1 MPAGDA
7 QRVWFP
13 EMAEELTRFWTGQA
27 QWCDVIAF
35 CDRMFALRTSIRQS
49 RGIQAPLVTC
59 WTCGSSGRAELSGIS
74 VRSAL
79 FALRKADLISD
90 AQMKELD
97 RDWSRYRKAQALDA
111 YGHKTE
117 AQAV

>member
-13 EMAEELTRFWTGQA
+13 EMTEELMHFWTGQA

-35 CDRMFALRTSIRQS
+35 CDRMFALR
-49 RGIQAPLVTC
+49 
-59 WTCGSSGRAELSGIS
+59 
-74 VRSAL
+74 
-79 FALRKADLISD
+79 KAALISD

-97 RDWSRYRKAQALDA
+97 RDWSRYRKAHALDA

-117 AQAV
+117 ASSLRIVFQPSAGGTIGSLL